1 MIIFFE
7 CPSEAYQERKNA
19 NAKQNQ
25 PDRSLV
31 ISGDFHWQRQ
41 SNIAGSPK
49 FKCALCVDG
58 VNFGMRGI
66 QPLIFALLA
75 VGSALP
81 LDAQIDRITGK
92 NFATRSEV
100 LATHGM
106 VCTSVP
112 VATEVGVGILKRGGS
127 AVDAAIAANATLGLM
142 EPVSNGIG
150 GDLFAIVYSAK
161 ENKLY
166 GINGSGR
173 SPLGL
178 SYDAMKSELAKLHS
192 ETIPPRGM
200 LPISVPGCVDAWAEL
215 HKKFGKLKLSDD
227 LAPSIRYAEEGF
239 PVTDLIAYYWSF
251 GPRLYKGLPGAF
263 FATYT
268 LPVETARPRA
278 DETVDRREGAPA
290 PNVERRTPGKGD
302 IFKNPDLAR
311 TLRLIGEKGRDAFY
325 KGEIADKIDAFM
337 RANGGFL
344 RKTDFEKHT
353 STWLEPVSVNYRG
366 YDIFE
371 LPPNGQGIA
380 TLQILN
386 ILEGFDLRAMGR
398 NSPETLH
405 TMIEAKKIA
414 WADRA
419 KFYADPAFAKV
430 PLAGLL
436 SKSYA
441 AERRK
446 LIDPDRATKTVE
458 AGNPQ
463 NGAGAPP
470 RRSAEVSARGRAGS
484 SSLIDDGDTI
494 YMCTADDEGNMVS
507 LIQSNYRGMGSGI
520 VVPGLGFMF
529 QDRGELFSMDP
540 QHANV
545 YAPGK
550 RPFHTIIP
558 GFVMKDGKPWE
569 AFGVMGGGMQ
579 PQGHVQVLT
588 NQIDFG
594 LNVQEAGDASRWQ
607 HEGDNEPTGE
617 KMNAS
622 GGYVEVESGIPY
634 ETVRELRKKGHDV
647 RFDVGGYGGYQAIKV
662 EMHDGRRVY
671 VGASESRKDGM
682 AAGY

>member
-1 MIIFFE
+1 M
-7 CPSEAYQERKNA
+7 RKAVTVTVLSFATFN
-19 NAKQNQ
+19 
-25 PDRSLV
+25 L
-31 ISGDFHWQRQ
+31 
-41 SNIAGSPK
+41 
-49 FKCALCVDG
+49 AL
-58 VNFGMRGI
+58 
-66 QPLIFALLA
+66 
-75 VGSALP
+75 
-81 LDAQIDRITGK
+81 AQIDRITGK
-92 NFATRSEV
+92 NFATRSEIV
-100 LATHGM
+100 ARHGI

-112 VATEVGVGILKRGGS
+112 LATQIGIDILEHGGS
-127 AVDAAIAANATLGLM
+127 AVDAAIASNAALGLM

-150 GDLFAIVYSAK
+150 GDLFAIVYSAR

-178 SYDAMKSELAKLHS
+178 SYDQMKAELERLNRQ
-192 ETIPPRGM
+192 TIPPTGM
-200 LPISVPGCVDAWAEL
+200 LPISVPGTVDAWAEL

-227 LAPSIRYAEEGF
+227 LAPAVRYAEEGF
-239 PVTDLIAYYWSF
+239 PVSELIAYYWAF

-263 FATYT
+263 LETYT
-268 LPVETARPRA
+268 L
-278 DETVDRREGAPA
+278 DGKG
-290 PNVERRTPGKGD
+290 RTPAKGD
-302 IFKNPDLAR
+302 IFKNPALAK

-325 KGEIADKIDAFM
+325 KGEIADKIEAFM
-337 RANGGFL
+337 QANGGFL
-344 RKTDFEKHT
+344 RKADFEKHT
-353 STWLEPVSVNYRG
+353 STWIEPVSTNYRG
-366 YDIFE
+366 YDVFE

-386 ILEGFDLRAMGR
+386 ILEGFNLRALGR

-405 TMIEAKKIA
+405 AMIEAKKIA

-419 KFYADPAFAKV
+419 TFYADPAFAKI

-436 SKSYA
+436 SKNYA

-446 LIDPDRATKTVE
+446 LIDPNHAAKKVEPGKPNEAQTFSLWRERASTLLADGNSGQDVRLARTPATGQVGPIRRGTDPSDRPTGGQHAS
-458 AGNPQ
+458 
-463 NGAGAPP
+463 AP
-470 RRSAEVSARGRAGS
+470 A
-484 SSLIDDGDTI
+484 DTI

-520 VVPGLGFMF
+520 VVPSLGFMF
-529 QDRGELFSMDP
+529 QDRGELFSMMP
-540 QHANV
+540 GHANV

-558 GFVMKDGKPWE
+558 GFVMKDGKPWL

-617 KMNAS
+617 KMTDS

-634 ETVRELRKKGHDV
+634 ETARELRKKGHDV
-647 RFDVGGYGGYQAIKV
+647 RIDVGGYGGYQAIKV
-662 EMHDGRRVY
+662 EMHDGQRVY

>member
-1 MIIFFE
+1 MVV
-7 CPSEAYQERKNA
+7 SL
-19 NAKQNQ
+19 
-25 PDRSLV
+25 RSAVVCLLV
-31 ISGDFHWQRQ
+31 I
-41 SNIAGSPK
+41 A
-49 FKCALCVDG
+49 C
-58 VNFGMRGI
+58 FGISFG
-66 QPLIFALLA
+66 
-75 VGSALP
+75 
-81 LDAQIDRITGK
+81 QIDRITGK
-92 NFATRSEV
+92 PFATRSEV
-100 LATHGM
+100 LARHGM

-112 VATEVGVGILKRGGS
+112 AATQVGLDILKRGGN

-178 SYDAMKSELAKLHS
+178 SYEQMRAELDKLHRK
-192 ETIPPRGM
+192 TIPPRGM
-200 LPISVPGCVDAWAEL
+200 LPISVPGTVDAWNEL
-215 HKKFGKLKLSDD
+215 HKKFGKLKFSDD
-227 LAPSIRYAEEGF
+227 LAPAVKYAEEGF
-239 PVTDLIAYYWSF
+239 PVTELIAFYWHF
-251 GPRLYKGLPGAF
+251 GPEVYKDLPGGF
-263 FATYT
+263 LETYT
-268 LPVETARPRA
+268 L
-278 DETVDRREGAPA
+278 DGKG
-290 PNVERRTPGKGD
+290 RTPAKGD
-302 IFKNPDLAR
+302 IFKNPALAK

-325 KGEIADKIDAFM
+325 KSEVADKIDKFM
-337 RANGGFL
+337 QENGGYL
-344 RKTDFEKHT
+344 RKADFEKHT
-353 STWLEPVSVNYRG
+353 STWVDPVSTNYRG
-366 YDIFE
+366 YNVFE

-386 ILEGFDLRAMGR
+386 ILEGFDLKSMSR
-398 NSPETLH
+398 NSAETLH
-405 TMIEAKKIA
+405 IMVEAKKIA

-419 KFYADPAFAKV
+419 KFYADPEFAKI

-436 SKSYA
+436 SKEYA

-446 LIDPDRATKTVE
+446 LIDPGHAAKAVE
-458 AGNPQ
+458 AGMPPA
-463 NGAGAPP
+463 NGAGLQPTREP
-470 RRSAEVSARGRAGS
+470 RQDSTATPKRSPV
-484 SSLIDDGDTI
+484 DDGDTI
-494 YMCTADDEGNMVS
+494 YMCTADDDGNMVS

-529 QDRGELFSMDP
+529 QDRGELFSMEP
-540 QHANV
+540 GHANV

-594 LNVQEAGDASRWQ
+594 LNAQEAGDASRWQ

-617 KMNAS
+617 KMEK

-634 ETVRELRKKGHDV
+634 EIVRELEKRGHEV

-662 EMHDGRRVY
+662 ELHDGQRVY
-671 VGASESRKDGM
+671 VGASESRKDGQ

>member
-1 MIIFFE
+1 
-7 CPSEAYQERKNA
+7 
-19 NAKQNQ
+19 
-25 PDRSLV
+25 
-31 ISGDFHWQRQ
+31 
-41 SNIAGSPK
+41 
-49 FKCALCVDG
+49 
-58 VNFGMRGI
+58 
-66 QPLIFALLA
+66 
-75 VGSALP
+75 
-81 LDAQIDRITGK
+81 
-92 NFATRSEV
+92 
-100 LATHGM
+100 M

-112 VATEVGVGILKRGGS
+112 LATQVGIDILKRGGS

-166 GINGSGR
+166 GLNGSGR

-178 SYDAMKSELAKLHS
+178 SYDQMKAEVAKLNR
-192 ETIPPRGM
+192 TFIPPTGM
-200 LPISVPGCVDAWAEL
+200 LPISVPGTVDAWAEL
-215 HKKFGKLKLSDD
+215 HKKFGKLKLADD
-227 LAPSIRYAEEGF
+227 LEPAARYAEEGF
-239 PVTDLIAYYWSF
+239 PVTDLIAYYWAF

-263 FATYT
+263 LETYT
-268 LPVETARPRA
+268 L
-278 DETVDRREGAPA
+278 DGKG
-290 PNVERRTPGKGD
+290 RTPGKGD

-311 TLRLIGEKGRDAFY
+311 TLRLIGEKGRDSFY
-325 KGEIADKIDAFM
+325 TGEIADKIDAFM

-353 STWLEPVSVNYRG
+353 STWIEPVSVNYRG
-366 YDIFE
+366 YDVFE

-386 ILEGFDLRAMGR
+386 ILEGFDLRAMRR

-405 TMIEAKKIA
+405 TMVEAKKIA

-419 KFYADPAFAKV
+419 KFYADPDFAKI
-430 PLAGLL
+430 PLSGLL
-436 SKSYA
+436 SKQYA

-446 LIDPDRATKTVE
+446 LIDPNHAAKTVE

-463 NGAGAPP
+463 NRADAPP
-470 RRSAEVSARGRAGS
+470 RHTGISARGRAGS

-507 LIQSNYRGMGSGI
+507 LIQSNYRGMGSGL

-529 QDRGELFSMDP
+529 QDRGELFSMAP

-558 GFVMKDGKPWE
+558 GFVMKDGRPWE
-569 AFGVMGGGMQ
+569 AFGVMGGDMQ

-594 LNVQEAGDASRWQ
+594 LNVQEAGDASRWH

-617 KMNAS
+617 KMGN

-662 EMHDGRRVY
+662 DMHDGRRVY

>member
-1 MIIFFE
+1 MFI
-7 CPSEAYQERKNA
+7 RT
-19 NAKQNQ
+19 
-25 PDRSLV
+25 
-31 ISGDFHWQRQ
+31 RQ
-41 SNIAGSPK
+41 SNTIGEQNSS
-49 FKCALCVDG
+49 AL
-58 VNFGMRGI
+58 FERKALMWLMRDI
-66 QPLIFALLA
+66 KPLTLALLA
-75 VGSALP
+75 LLIVGLR

-100 LATHGM
+100 LARHGM

-112 VATEVGVGILKRGGS
+112 AATQVGVEILKRGGS

-178 SYDAMKSELAKLHS
+178 SYDQMKAELAKLHR
-192 ETIPPRGM
+192 ETISPTGM
-200 LPISVPGCVDAWAEL
+200 LPISVPGTVDAWAEL

-227 LAPSIRYAEEGF
+227 LAPAIRYAEEGF
-239 PVTDLIAYYWSF
+239 PVTDLIAYYWAF
-251 GPRLYKGLPGAF
+251 GPRLYQGLPGAF
-263 FATYT
+263 LETYT
-268 LPVETARPRA
+268 L
-278 DETVDRREGAPA
+278 DGKG
-290 PNVERRTPGKGD
+290 RTPAKGD
-302 IFKNPDLAR
+302 IFKNPALAN
-311 TLRLIGEKGRDAFY
+311 TLRLIGERGRDVFY
-325 KGEIADKIDAFM
+325 KGEIADRIDAFM
-337 RANGGFL
+337 QANGGFL
-344 RKTDFEKHT
+344 RKIDFEKHA
-353 STWLEPVSVNYRG
+353 STWVEPVSVNYRG
-366 YDIFE
+366 YDVFE

-380 TLQILN
+380 ALQILN

-419 KFYADPAFAKV
+419 KFYADPDFAKI
-430 PLAGLL
+430 PLTGLL

-441 AERRK
+441 TERRK
-446 LIDPDRATKTVE
+446 LIDPNRAVKNVE
-458 AGNPQ
+458 AGNPALDQ
-463 NGAGAPP
+463 
-470 RRSAEVSARGRAGS
+470 
-484 SSLIDDGDTI
+484 GDTI
-494 YMCTADDEGNMVS
+494 YMCTADDVGNMVS

-617 KMNAS
+617 KMTAS

-662 EMHDGRRVY
+662 EMHDGQRVY
-671 VGASESRKDGM
+671 IGASESRKDGM

>member
-1 MIIFFE
+1 MVV
-7 CPSEAYQERKNA
+7 SL
-19 NAKQNQ
+19 
-25 PDRSLV
+25 RSAVVCLLV
-31 ISGDFHWQRQ
+31 I
-41 SNIAGSPK
+41 A
-49 FKCALCVDG
+49 C
-58 VNFGMRGI
+58 FGISFG
-66 QPLIFALLA
+66 
-75 VGSALP
+75 
-81 LDAQIDRITGK
+81 QIDRITGK
-92 NFATRSEV
+92 SFATRSEV
-100 LATHGM
+100 LARHGM

-112 VATEVGVGILKRGGS
+112 APTQVGLDILKRGGN

-173 SPLGL
+173 SPVGL
-178 SYDAMKSELAKLHS
+178 SYEQMRAELDKLHRK
-192 ETIPPRGM
+192 TIPPRGM
-200 LPISVPGCVDAWAEL
+200 LPISVPGTVDAWSEL
-215 HKKFGKLKLSDD
+215 HKKFGKLKFSDD
-227 LAPSIRYAEEGF
+227 LAPAVKYAEEGF
-239 PVTDLIAYYWSF
+239 PVTELIAFYWHF
-251 GPRLYKGLPGAF
+251 GPEVYKDLPGGF
-263 FATYT
+263 LETYT
-268 LPVETARPRA
+268 L
-278 DETVDRREGAPA
+278 DGKS
-290 PNVERRTPGKGD
+290 RTPAKGD
-302 IFKNPDLAR
+302 IFKNPALAK

-325 KGEIADKIDAFM
+325 KGEIADKIDKFM
-337 RANGGFL
+337 RENGGFL
-344 RKTDFEKHT
+344 RKADFEKHT
-353 STWLEPVSVNYRG
+353 STWVDPVSTNYRG
-366 YDIFE
+366 YDVFE

-386 ILEGFDLRAMGR
+386 ILEGFDLKSMGR
-398 NSPETLH
+398 NSAETLH
-405 TMIEAKKIA
+405 AMIEAKKIA

-419 KFYADPAFAKV
+419 KFYADPAFAKI

-436 SKSYA
+436 SKEYA

-446 LIDPDRATKTVE
+446 LIDPGHAAKAVE
-458 AGNPQ
+458 AGVPPA
-463 NGAGAPP
+463 NGAESQATREPLQDSAVTP
-470 RRSAEVSARGRAGS
+470 KRSP
-484 SSLIDDGDTI
+484 LDDGDTI

-529 QDRGELFSMDP
+529 QDRGELFSMEP
-540 QHANV
+540 GHANV

-594 LNVQEAGDASRWQ
+594 LNAQEAGDASRWQ

-617 KMNAS
+617 KMEK

-634 ETVRELRKKGHDV
+634 EIVRELKKRGHDI

-662 EMHDGRRVY
+662 ELHDGQRVY
-671 VGASESRKDGM
+671 VGASESRKDGQ

>member
-1 MIIFFE
+1 MW
-7 CPSEAYQERKNA
+7 
-19 NAKQNQ
+19 
-25 PDRSLV
+25 LV
-31 ISGDFHWQRQ
+31 RWNKPLSFAPLVLLIV
-41 SNIAGSPK
+41 
-49 FKCALCVDG
+49 ALQLNG
-58 VNFGMRGI
+58 
-66 QPLIFALLA
+66 
-75 VGSALP
+75 
-81 LDAQIDRITGK
+81 QIDRITGK

-100 LATHGM
+100 LARHGM

-112 VATEVGVGILKRGGS
+112 AATEVGIDILKRGGS

-215 HKKFGKLKLSDD
+215 HGKFGKLKLSDD
-227 LAPSIRYAEEGF
+227 LGPAIRYAEEGF

-251 GPRLYKGLPGAF
+251 GPRLYKGLPGAVV
-263 FATYT
+263 ATYT
-268 LPVETARPRA
+268 LPMETARPRA
-278 DETVDRREGAPA
+278 DKTVDRREGAPS
-290 PNVERRTPGKGD
+290 PNADRRTPAKGD
-302 IFKNPDLAR
+302 IFKNPDLAK

-337 RANGGFL
+337 RDNGGFL

-353 STWLEPVSVNYRG
+353 STWIDPVSVNYRG

-398 NSPETLH
+398 NSPKTLH

-414 WADRA
+414 WVDRA
-419 KFYADPAFAKV
+419 KFYADPDFAKI

-436 SKSYA
+436 SKQYA

-446 LIDPDRATKTVE
+446 LIDPNHAAKTGE

-463 NGAGAPP
+463 DGAGAPP
-470 RRSAEVSARGRAGS
+470 RRSGISARGRAGS

-494 YMCTADDEGNMVS
+494 YMCTADDQGNMVS

-545 YAPGK
+545 YAAGK

-558 GFVMKDGKPWE
+558 GFVMKDSKPWE

-622 GGYVEVESGIPY
+622 GGYVEVEGGIPS
-634 ETVRELRKKGHDV
+634 EVVRELRKKGHDV

>member
-1 MIIFFE
+1 
-7 CPSEAYQERKNA
+7 
-19 NAKQNQ
+19 
-25 PDRSLV
+25 
-31 ISGDFHWQRQ
+31 
-41 SNIAGSPK
+41 
-49 FKCALCVDG
+49 
-58 VNFGMRGI
+58 MRGI
-66 QPLIFALLA
+66 QLLIFALVS
-75 VGSALP
+75 VGSVLS

-106 VCTSVP
+106 ICTSVP
-112 VATEVGVGILKRGGS
+112 AATEVGVEILKRGGS

-142 EPVSNGIG
+142 EPVSNGVG

-178 SYDAMKSELAKLHS
+178 TYDAMKSELAKLHPASS
-192 ETIPPRGM
+192 EIPPRGM

-215 HKKFGKLKLSDD
+215 NKKFGKLKLSDD
-227 LAPSIRYAEEGF
+227 LAPAIRYAEEGF

-263 FATYT
+263 AETYT
-268 LPVETARPRA
+268 L
-278 DETVDRREGAPA
+278 DGKG
-290 PNVERRTPGKGD
+290 RTPGKGD

-311 TLRLIGEKGRDAFY
+311 TLQLIGEKGRDAFY

-353 STWLEPVSVNYRG
+353 STWVEPVSVNYRG

-405 TMIEAKKIA
+405 AMIEAKKIA

-419 KFYADPAFAKV
+419 KFYADPDFAKI

-436 SKSYA
+436 SKQYA
-441 AERRK
+441 VERRK
-446 LIDPDRATKTVE
+446 LIDPNHAAKQV
-458 AGNPQ
+458 APGNPALDQ
-463 NGAGAPP
+463 
-470 RRSAEVSARGRAGS
+470 
-484 SSLIDDGDTI
+484 GDTI